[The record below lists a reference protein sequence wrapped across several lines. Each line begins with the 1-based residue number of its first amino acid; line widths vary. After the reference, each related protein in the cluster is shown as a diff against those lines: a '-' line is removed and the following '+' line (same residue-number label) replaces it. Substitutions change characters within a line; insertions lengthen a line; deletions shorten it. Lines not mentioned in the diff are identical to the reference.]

1 LSTTKRKRNGAK
13 PKKEGHE
20 RELSGA
26 HEPGI
31 EIFGDEPVFS
41 YDPSEHAEGANV
53 ISPTEA
59 ANRYMKG
66 VMEESG
72 E

>member
-1 LSTTKRKRNGAK
+1 MNVNS
-13 PKKEGHE
+13 
-20 RELSGA
+20 S
-26 HEPGI
+26 EPGI
-31 EIFGDEPVFS
+31 EIFGEEPVFS
-41 YDPSEHAEGANV
+41 YSPTEHGEGANV